1 MAKTKSFMAPML
13 GQILL
18 RQGSIS
24 VGDLDQALAIQEL
37 TGERLGQVL
46 VGMDIIDQ
54 EQLDRALVAMESY
67 SG

>member
-1 MAKTKSFMAPML
+1 ML